1 MKPSLLLLSSNLLKS
16 AVCSAPFAPSAIALT
31 DLPRL
36 LRFADHRKA
45 EGLGFTCA
53 PFALHLLPGFRNA
66 GGFALR
72 RRLFFAKQKSEAAQ
86 AKGAEQKEFYA
97 PPLTKKVQNKENH
110 PDKAE
115 KEIGE
120 IL

>member
-1 MKPSLLLLSSNLLKS
+1 MSQKKCLKT
-16 AVCSAPFAPSAIALT
+16 FIILT
-31 DLPRL
+31 A
-36 LRFADHRKA
+36 FFC
-45 EGLGFTCA
+45 LGK
-53 PFALHLLPGFRNA
+53 
-66 GGFALR
+66 GFALR

>member
-1 MKPSLLLLSSNLLKS
+1 VPRRR
-16 AVCSAPFAPSAIALT
+16 APLRTAP
-31 DLPRL
+31 P
-36 LRFADHRKA
+36 KA
-45 EGLGFTCA
+45 E
-53 PFALHLLPGFRNA
+53 
-66 GGFALR
+66 GFALR
-72 RRLFFAKQKSEAAQ
+72 LWRCGAKQPRQKKAE

-97 PPLTKKVQNKENH
+97 SPLAKKVQNKENH